1 MLLRQPGLP
10 LEKFRVFEILLK
22 HIWKRKIVIATER
35 TNPGLVIHLEGHDVG
50 KKKPNVRKT
59 CNNCFANHRKDT
71 CRIILHIICVQF
83 LGLFESYSL
92 LLRVITLTLRKKN
105 ESNEKKP
112 KKTKTI
118 YEVFYGNKNKYIN
131 ILKKSI
137 IIIDKLTKD
146 HVIFNTTISCPT
158 LNKIPT
164 I

>member
-1 MLLRQPGLP
+1 M
-10 LEKFRVFEILLK
+10 K

-92 LLRVITLTLRKKN
+92 LLRVITLTLRKKM
-105 ESNEKKP
+105 KVM
-112 KKTKTI
+112 KKTKKNPKRYMRFSMVTKTNVLI
-118 YEVFYGNKNKYIN
+118 Y
-131 ILKKSI
+131 
-137 IIIDKLTKD
+137 
-146 HVIFNTTISCPT
+146 
-158 LNKIPT
+158 
-164 I
+164 